1 MAHLMSSA
9 SNLYAPPAAPAALSR
24 RYAWG
29 LALVATLTMAVSY
42 VDRQV
47 LASVGVSVTKE
58 FGLSEAQ
65 WGSLVSAFSIA
76 YLVGSPF
83 AGRMIDRVG
92 ARRGLLGAVLVWSLV
107 AASHALM
114 PSFGVLFAMRLALGL
129 TESPSF
135 PGAAQT
141 VQRALPPA
149 DRARGFGVLFTGS
162 SIGAMLAPLLAAPI
176 AARWGFRAAFLG
188 VAIVGLA
195 WVPIWLG
202 LAWKRG
208 AREALDTGSSGPRPP
223 MLRILMHPAVLR
235 GVLPIVASAPAIA
248 FLLNWGAKYLDA
260 VHHLTLKQAQGYL
273 ILVPLFFDIGSIGF
287 GHVASVRARAG
298 KRSGQPDRLVFAVA
312 VALTMMVAAVPLART
327 PLEAMLL
334 AGVGGAGGAGLFAL
348 ATADMLARVPP
359 EAVGT
364 ASSVGACAQSIAYII
379 ASPLL
384 GKLLD
389 VSGGYTLPFLVLG
402 AWVVPGCVGW
412 LFWSPPPPHAD
423 KA

>member
-1 MAHLMSSA
+1 M
-9 SNLYAPPAAPAALSR
+9 PAATPAALSR
-24 RYAWG
+24 GKAWA

-47 LASVGVSVTKE
+47 LASVGASVTKE
-58 FGLSEAQ
+58 FALSETQ
-65 WGSLVSAFSIA
+65 WGSLVSAFSMA

-83 AGRMIDRVG
+83 AGWLIDRIG
-92 ARRGLLGAVLVWSLV
+92 ARRGLVGAVLVWSIV

-162 SIGAMLAPLLAAPI
+162 SIGAMIAPLLAAPI
-176 AARWGFRAAFLG
+176 AARWGFRSAFLG
-188 VAIVGLA
+188 VAIVGLL
-195 WVPIWLG
+195 WVPIWLA
-202 LAWKRG
+202 LAWAKP
-208 AREALDTGSSGPRPP
+208 AREVLDRGVASSGPRPP
-223 MLRILMHPAVLR
+223 LLSIVTHPAVLR
-235 GVLPIVASAPAIA
+235 GVLPILASAPAIG

-260 VHHLTLKQAQGYL
+260 VHHLDLDHSKKYL
-273 ILVPLFFDIGSIGF
+273 VLVPLFFDLGSLGF
-287 GHVASVRARAG
+287 GHVASVRARGG
-298 KRSGQPDRLVFAVA
+298 KRGSGPDRLVFAVA
-312 VALTMMVAAVPLART
+312 AVFMLALAGVPFART
-327 PLEAMLL
+327 PLQAMLL
-334 AGVGGAGGAGLFAL
+334 AGIGGAGGAGLFAL
-348 ATADMLARVPP
+348 STADMLARVPP

-364 ASSVGACAQSIAYII
+364 ASSVGACAQSIAYIV

-389 VSGGYTLPFLVLG
+389 VSGGYTLPFLALA
-402 AWVVPGCVGW
+402 AWILPGCVAW
-412 LFWSPPPPHAD
+412 IVWSPPPPHARE
-423 KA
+423 ASA

>member
-1 MAHLMSSA
+1 MSSA
-9 SNLYAPPAAPAALSR
+9 PNLHAPPAAPAALSR
-24 RYAWG
+24 RYAWA

-65 WGSLVSAFSIA
+65 WGILVSAFSLA
-76 YLVGSPF
+76 YLAASPF
-83 AGRMIDRVG
+83 AGRLIDQVG

-114 PSFGVLFAMRLALGL
+114 PSFGVLFTMRIALGL

-141 VQRALPPA
+141 VHRALPPA
-149 DRARGFGVLFTGS
+149 DRARGIGVLFTGG
-162 SIGAMLAPLLAAPI
+162 SIGAMLAPLLAAPLE
-176 AARWGFRAAFLG
+176 ARWGFRAAFLG
-188 VAIVGLA
+188 AAIVGLA
-195 WVPIWLG
+195 WVPVWLA
-202 LAWKRG
+202 LTWTKR
-208 AREALDTGSSGPRPP
+208 ARAVLDTGASGPRPP
-223 MLRILMHPAVLR
+223 MLGILTHPAVLR
-235 GVLPIVASAPAIA
+235 GVLPIVAAAPVIA
-248 FLLNWGAKYLDA
+248 FVLNWGAKYLDA
-260 VHHLTLKQAQGYL
+260 AHHLNLEQARGYL
-273 ILVPLFFDIGSIGF
+273 MLVPLLYDVGAIAF
-287 GHVASVRARAG
+287 GHVASARAG
-298 KRSGQPDRLVFAVA
+298 KRGGRPDRAMLVVAALVAMAVA
-312 VALTMMVAAVPLART
+312 TVPLART
-327 PLEAMLL
+327 PLEAMVI
-334 AGVGGAGGAGLFAL
+334 AGIGAAGGAGLFVL
-348 ATADMLARVPP
+348 VTTDMLSRVPP

-389 VSGGYTLPFLVLG
+389 VSGDYTLPFVVLG
-402 AWVVPGCVGW
+402 AWIVPGCVGW
-412 LFWSPPPPHAD
+412 LVWSPPPPHVE